1 MRRFALVA
9 DLGGTKIA
17 AARVDDTGRITHRL
31 RAPTPPAGGTAVVE
45 AIARLLG
52 QLPAKDACAVGVD
65 VPGLAHPSG
74 VVWAPNI
81 PGWEQMPLARMLAER
96 MQLRVVVES
105 DRNAFVTGEA
115 WKGAAKGCRDVVF
128 LMIGTGIGA
137 GIVSGGRL
145 IRGHGELSGC
155 TGWMAVCDRYRG
167 GYESVG
173 CLEFHAAGPGI
184 ARAAGRLFSE
194 PVTAREVVKLARAGD
209 ARAQRVL
216 AGAGHYLGLALANL
230 VDILNPEIIVIGG
243 GVAAAGN
250 LLFDPARRTMLQ
262 WAQPLAVKQVRI
274 APSRLGERAGVL
286 GAARLCFDQFQDS
299 P

>member
-31 RAPTPPAGGTAVVE
+31 RASTPSAGGVAVVD
-45 AIARLLG
+45 AMAHLLR
-52 QLPAKDACAVGVD
+52 QLPGEGACAVGVD

-81 PGWEQMPLARMLAER
+81 PGWTRMPLTALLSER
-96 MQLRVVVES
+96 MQLPVVVDS
-105 DRNAFVTGEA
+105 DRNAFVTGET
-115 WKGAAKGCRDVVF
+115 WQGSAKGCRHVVF

-137 GIVSGGRL
+137 GIISDGRL

-155 TGWMAVCDRYRG
+155 AGWMAVRDRFRR
-167 GYESVG
+167 GYETVG
-173 CLEFHAAGPGI
+173 CLEYHAAGPGI
-184 ARAAGRLFSE
+184 ARAAGRLFGRA
-194 PVTAREVVKLARAGD
+194 VTVPEVVKLARAGD
-209 ARAQRVL
+209 ARAKKVL

-230 VDILNPEIIVIGG
+230 VDVLNPRMIVIGG

-250 LLFDPARRTMLQ
+250 LLLDPARRTLRQ
-262 WAQPLAVKQVRI
+262 WAQPLAVAQVRI
-274 APSRLGERAGVL
+274 TRSRLGDRAGVL
-286 GAARLCFDQFQDS
+286 GTARMCFDRFQA
-299 P
+299 

>member
-17 AARVDDTGRITHRL
+17 AARVEDTGRITHRL
-31 RAPTPPAGGTAVVE
+31 RCPTPPAGGEAVID
-45 AIARLLG
+45 AIAHLLR
-52 QLPAKDACAVGVD
+52 QLPGKGAYAVGVD

-81 PGWEQMPLARMLAER
+81 PGWTRMPVGRMLSER
-96 MQLRVVVES
+96 MQLPVVVDS
-105 DRNAFVTGEA
+105 DRNAFVTGEVWQGSA
-115 WKGAAKGCRDVVF
+115 RGCRDVVY

-137 GIVSGGRL
+137 GIISGGRL
-145 IRGHGELSGC
+145 VRGHGELAGC
-155 TGWMAVCDRYRG
+155 AGWMAVRDRFVG

-184 ARAAGRLFSE
+184 ARAAGRLLGH
-194 PVTAREVVKLARAGD
+194 PATAREVVELARAGD
-209 ARAQRVL
+209 ARAIEVL

-230 VDILNPEIIVIGG
+230 VDILNPQMIVIGG

-250 LLFDPARRTMLQ
+250 LLLEPARRTLRQ

-274 APSRLGERAGVL
+274 TRSRLGDRSGVL
-286 GAARLCFDQFQDS
+286 GAARLCFDQF
-299 P
+299 PA

>member
-17 AARVDDTGRITHRL
+17 AARVEDTGRITHWL
-31 RAPTPPAGGTAVVE
+31 QAPTPPAGGIAVIDT
-45 AIARLLG
+45 IAHLLG
-52 QLPAKDACAVGVD
+52 QLPAKGACAVGVD

-81 PGWEQMPLARMLAER
+81 QGWARMPLAGILAER
-96 MQLRVVVES
+96 MQLPVLVDS

-115 WKGAAKGCRDVVF
+115 WKGSAKGCRDVVF
-128 LMIGTGIGA
+128 LTVGTGIGA
-137 GIVSGGRL
+137 GIISGGRL

-155 TGWMAVCDRYRG
+155 AGWMAVRDRFRR

-184 ARAAGRLFSE
+184 ARAAGRIFTE
-194 PVTAREVVKLARAGD
+194 PVTAREVVKLAHAGD
-209 ARAQRVL
+209 ARAQRLL
-216 AGAGHYLGLALANL
+216 AEAGHYLGLALANL
-230 VDILNPEIIVIGG
+230 VDILNPEMIVIGG

-250 LLFDPARRTMLQ
+250 LLLDPARRTLRQ

-274 APSRLGERAGVL
+274 ARSRLGARAGVL
-286 GAARLCFDQFQDS
+286 GAARLCFDHFQA
-299 P
+299 

>member
-1 MRRFALVA
+1 MTRRLALVA

-31 RAPTPPAGGTAVVE
+31 RVPTPPAGGIAVVD
-45 AIARLLG
+45 AIAQLLRK
-52 QLPAKDACAVGVD
+52 LPAKGACAVGVD

-81 PGWEQMPLARMLAER
+81 PGWERMPLAGMLAER
-96 MQLRVVVES
+96 MQLPVVVDS

-115 WKGAAKGCRDVVF
+115 WQGSAQGCRDVVF
-128 LMIGTGIGA
+128 VMVGTGIGA
-137 GIVSGGRL
+137 GIISGGRL

-155 TGWMAVCDRYRG
+155 AGWMAVRDRFRR

-184 ARAAGRLFSE
+184 ARAAGRIFHE
-194 PVTAREVVKLARAGD
+194 PLTAREVVKLARARD
-209 ARAQRVL
+209 RRAQRVL

-230 VDILNPEIIVIGG
+230 VDILNVEMIVIGG

-250 LLFDPARRTMLQ
+250 LLLDPARRTMRQ

-274 APSRLGERAGVL
+274 TRSRLGERAGVL
-286 GAARLCFDQFQDS
+286 GAARLCFDQFQD
-299 P
+299 

>member
-1 MRRFALVA
+1 VTRRFALVA

-31 RAPTPPAGGTAVVE
+31 RAPTPSAGGIAVVD
-45 AIARLLG
+45 AIAQLLA
-52 QLPAKDACAVGVD
+52 QLPAKGACAVGVD

-81 PGWEQMPLARMLAER
+81 PGWQRMPLAGMLAER
-96 MQLRVVVES
+96 MQLPVVVDS

-115 WKGAAKGCRDVVF
+115 WQGSAQGCRDVVF
-128 LMIGTGIGA
+128 LMVGTGIGA
-137 GIVSGGRL
+137 GIISGGRL

-155 TGWMAVCDRYRG
+155 AGWMAVRDRFRR

-184 ARAAGRLFSE
+184 ARAAGHIFKE
-194 PVTAREVVKLARAGD
+194 PLTAREVVKLARAGD
-209 ARAQRVL
+209 LRARRVL

-230 VDILNPEIIVIGG
+230 VDILNIEMIVIGG

-250 LLFDPARRTMLQ
+250 LLLDPARRTMLQ

-274 APSRLGERAGVL
+274 ARSRLGERAGVL
-286 GAARLCFDQFQDS
+286 GAARLCFDQFHD
-299 P
+299 